1 MEIKTLYSE
10 KEIKRRVNELGGQ
23 LTKDYKGKRPIVVG
37 ILKGSVIFLSDLVRA
52 MDTELELDFMA
63 VSSYGDERKS
73 SGAVNIDKD
82 LSRSIEGRHVLVVE
96 DIVDSGLT
104 LSYLLSFLKDR
115 SPASLKLVT
124 LLDKKAE
131 ERLKSSRITLLSNAI
146 IYLLWVT
153 DLTTRS
159 FIETFR
165 ILDMSKNKTVKI
177 NLIQGLL

>member
-124 LLDKKAE
+124 LLDKKGRREVEIEPDYTAFKCDNLFVVGYGLDDAQLYRNLPYIGYVE
-131 ERLKSSRITLLSNAI
+131 E
-146 IYLLWVT
+146 
-153 DLTTRS
+153 
-159 FIETFR
+159 
-165 ILDMSKNKTVKI
+165 
-177 NLIQGLL
+177 